1 MATFAPGRAS
11 GGDNAAHEPGSSADG
26 GPEEPKRPRRLSAQQ
41 RRADLLMAAVIE
53 FAENGY
59 HGARTADI
67 AARVGVSQPYVYALF
82 PDKRALFLAC
92 HDWTTERIKEAL
104 EKASAELTD
113 GDDVEQAL
121 DRAYQELFD
130 EHKHQVLFQVQAHAA
145 AAADPAIREPVRRR
159 FIELVE
165 LSERR
170 NGAPRELVL
179 RHVARSM
186 LGNVAL
192 ALDLPLSYLRGDDPL
207 DHGGLRAPRTPRGA
221 DGAKPAPPAH
231 SG

>member
-1 MATFAPGRAS
+1 MATFAPGRN
-11 GGDNAAHEPGSSADG
+11 NAASDPESDAG
-26 GPEEPKRPRRLSAQQ
+26 GGQEKPKRPRRLSAQE
-41 RRADLLMAAVIE
+41 RRADLLEAAVIE
-53 FAENGY
+53 FAESGY
-59 HGARTADI
+59 HGTRTADI
-67 AARVGVSQPYVYALF
+67 AARAGVSQPYVYALF

-104 EKASAELTD
+104 EKASADLSGD
-113 GDDVEQAL
+113 DDVEQAL
-121 DRAYQELFD
+121 DRAYQRLFD
-130 EHKHQVLFQVQAHAA
+130 ERPHQVLFQVQAHAA

-165 LSERR
+165 LSER

-192 ALDLPLSYLRGDDPL
+192 ALDLPPEYRPV
-207 DHGGLRAPRTPRGA
+207 A
-221 DGAKPAPPAH
+221 
-231 SG
+231 

>member
-11 GGDNAAHEPGSSADG
+11 GRHNEAFDPESDARGDQGKH
-26 GPEEPKRPRRLSAQQ
+26 KRARRLSAQE
-41 RRADLLMAAVIE
+41 RRADLLEAAVIE
-53 FAENGY
+53 FAESGY
-59 HGARTADI
+59 HGTRTADI
-67 AARVGVSQPYVYALF
+67 AARAGVSQPYVYALF

-104 EKASAELTD
+104 EKASADLSAD
-113 GDDVEQAL
+113 DDVEQAL
-121 DRAYQELFD
+121 DRAYQRLFD
-130 EHKHQVLFQVQAHAA
+130 ERPHQVLFQVQAHAA

-165 LSERR
+165 LSER

-179 RHVARSM
+179 RHVARAM

-192 ALDLPLSYLRGDDPL
+192 ALDLPPEYRP
-207 DHGGLRAPRTPRGA
+207 
-221 DGAKPAPPAH
+221 
-231 SG
+231 

>member
-11 GGDNAAHEPGSSADG
+11 GRNNAAFDPESDAGG
-26 GPEEPKRPRRLSAQQ
+26 GPEKPKRPRRLSAQE
-41 RRADLLMAAVIE
+41 RRADLLEAAVIE
-53 FAENGY
+53 FAESGY
-59 HGARTADI
+59 HGTRTADI
-67 AARVGVSQPYVYALF
+67 AARAGVSQPYVYALF

-104 EKASAELTD
+104 EKASADLSGD
-113 GDDVEQAL
+113 DDVERAL
-121 DRAYQELFD
+121 DRAYQRLFD
-130 EHKHQVLFQVQAHAA
+130 ERPHQVLFQVQAHAA

-165 LSERR
+165 LSER

-192 ALDLPLSYLRGDDPL
+192 ALDLPPEYRPV
-207 DHGGLRAPRTPRGA
+207 A
-221 DGAKPAPPAH
+221 
-231 SG
+231 